1 MSNLRF
7 KVVEEAF
14 KKRPVEVKAPAE
26 RPSEYFA
33 KYVFNKEKMFK
44 YLPLNTYQQL
54 REAIEQG
61 KPLTMDVADEVAKG
75 MKRWAIE
82 NGVIYQT
89 TTLPAGDYKIKNQLI
104 KQLQKMPD
112 VEKILEL
119 FSDSAVI
126 RELVLI
132 KINNNP
138 EIRQDI
144 MTVVDVFRAKIID
157 YASDVLTIEITGE
170 SSKIDAFVELVREF
184 GIIEICRTGIVALER
199 GKSNILDNKKRK

>member
-1 MSNLRF
+1 ME
-7 KVVEEAF
+7 KHVVAAL
-14 KKRPVEVKAPAE
+14 VKNQFGVLA
-26 RPSEYFA
+26 RVSGMFRRRGFNIDTLTVSETEDPKHSRITVSF
-33 KYVFNKEKMFK
+33 
-44 YLPLNTYQQL
+44 T
-54 REAIEQG
+54 
-61 KPLTMDVADEVAKG
+61 
-75 MKRWAIE
+75 
-82 NGVIYQT
+82 
-89 TTLPAGDYKIKNQLI
+89 GDYKIKNQLI

-144 MTVVDVFRAKIID
+144 MTVVDVFRAKISD

-199 GKSNILDNKKRK
+199 GKSNILDNKNENK

>member
-1 MSNLRF
+1 ME
-7 KVVEEAF
+7 KHVVAAL
-14 KKRPVEVKAPAE
+14 VKNQFGVLA
-26 RPSEYFA
+26 RVSGMFRRRGFNIDTLTVSETEDP
-33 KYVFNKEKMFK
+33 KYSRITVSF
-44 YLPLNTYQQL
+44 T
-54 REAIEQG
+54 
-61 KPLTMDVADEVAKG
+61 
-75 MKRWAIE
+75 
-82 NGVIYQT
+82 
-89 TTLPAGDYKIKNQLI
+89 GDYKIKNQLI

-199 GKSNILDNKKRK
+199 GKSNILDNKNEI